1 MNNREMTPDLAQNIH
16 MSIYPTDTEEF
27 KIAADKARYYTN
39 GIKSL
44 APQLGNKAPR
54 LDALLDKLG
63 ESRCINLFVMPAKPW
78 PVPARLFSQYDERFG
93 QYFDLV
99 VNEFQVRHT
108 IFGNGTKYSFREQDD
123 NDLTI
128 FLERKSP
135 EIQDNPKYHYTSVAP
150 A

>member
-1 MNNREMTPDLAQNIH
+1 MNDREMTTDLAHNIY
-16 MSIYPTDTEEF
+16 MRIYPAELEEF
-27 KIAADKARYYTN
+27 KIASDEARYYTD

-54 LDALLDKLG
+54 LVALLDKLG
-63 ESRCINLFVMPAKPW
+63 ESRCISLFVMPAKPW
-78 PVPARLFSQYDERFG
+78 PVPARLFFQYNTGFG

-99 VNEFQVRHT
+99 AEDFDVRHM
-108 IFGNGTKYSFREQDD
+108 IFGNGTKYSFREEDD

-135 EIQDNPKYHYTSVAP
+135 AKQNNP
-150 A
+150 